1 MGIGV
6 NLDVLTNEISG
17 QLSEQGKKDLLEG
30 FRNPKNR
37 IHLAFC
43 TAYHILNIR
52 FST

>member
-6 NLDVLTNEISG
+6 NLDDLTDEISG

-37 IHLAFC
+37 IHLALC
-43 TAYHILNIR
+43 REPYIQYMM
-52 FST
+52 